1 MKENKQPKLV
11 KLSENE
17 YQFEDILGRKSEVFF
32 YAGPYRYGFAPVK
45 RTEND
50 KEMLYRD
57 MVGNISTSCH
67 TNIGKMF
74 YRFAHGNI
82 KFESLPAICFI
93 NDKFCEG
100 VKMLLLDK
108 LALQAEKKREEGKH
122 VDLAR
127 YNQQKDHIFDMCE
140 EKRKMGLKVIAAK
153 IRARKTARG
162 ASQEESSK

>member
-17 YQFEDILGRKSEVFF
+17 YQFEDIFGRKSEVFF
-32 YAGPYRYGFAPVK
+32 YAGNYQRGFAPVK
-45 RTEND
+45 RTAND
-50 KEMLYRD
+50 KDMLYRD

-67 TNIGKMF
+67 TNMGGMF
-74 YRFAHGNI
+74 YMFSCGNI
-82 KFESLPAICFI
+82 TFERLPAVCFT
-93 NDKFCEG
+93 NEKFYEG

-127 YNQQKDHIFDMCE
+127 YNQQKDRIFDMCE

-153 IRARKTARG
+153 ILARKTARG